1 MRYRTTMRQD
11 GVTLIE
17 LIITLAILAV
27 GAGLATS
34 GVSAAI
40 HAANTSNATSSLYA
54 ALTQARS
61 NAANGTA
68 DVVLCP
74 SSDGA
79 SCSAGYH
86 WESGWI
92 AFAAT
97 HTGSDRTPDEP
108 ILLHQEALPRKVH
121 LITSAGRTR
130 IRFQPS
136 GSNAGS
142 NATFTLCDGRGPAK
156 ASAYAMA
163 NNGNLHSTTTTQSAV
178 ADACADL

>member
-1 MRYRTTMRQD
+1 MRYPVATQN
-11 GVTLIE
+11 GITLIE
-17 LIITLAILAV
+17 LIITLAILAL

-40 HAANTSNATSSLYA
+40 HAANTSSATSSLYA
-54 ALTQARS
+54 ALTLARS
-61 NAANGTA
+61 SAANSAA

-74 SSDGA
+74 STDGA

-86 WESGWI
+86 WENGWI
-92 AFAAT
+92 AFAVT

-108 ILLHQEALPRKVH
+108 ILLRQQALPAKVH

-163 NNGNLHSTTTTQSAV
+163 NNGNLHSTMPDPTYV
-178 ADACADL
+178 ADACASL